1 MKYAI
6 ISDIH
11 SDATA
16 LRAVLADATDAGCSK
31 IVCLGDVVGYGPE
44 PVETLELVYRRV
56 HVCLAGNHDDAVCG
70 RRSFDDFNDF
80 AAAAVRRQIP
90 LLKSDAVDWLRH
102 LPYVCEFPGFACTHG
117 AFVIPE
123 EFDYVISESEAME
136 SFNARPEPLLFVGH
150 THRPCVYALSPAGAV
165 ERRDAVSFTA
175 EVGWRYLVNVG
186 SVGYPRSGDC
196 RSVYCVWDGD
206 TGRVEFRTLPFDLE
220 GYAARM
226 HRLGLDEAPWMVERS
241 QERAAADVRGRE
253 DFAAAPKT
261 KRGDGGRKVHVTP
274 VAVPVA
280 SAVAMP
286 GERRNY
292 APAMILAA
300 VIVAASGVWCTF
312 KMLRSGPTAR
322 EIEAVSKIKVAS
334 AAVGPAVVHESASN
348 FVDSIPLS
356 GEWVAYRTSP
366 ADQRVKVDGN
376 SRFGTTSFRIHHAKE
391 AVMRFEKRLEL
402 FDRPPKLYTVVSLL
416 TPALPGKRLD
426 FSFSACM
433 RFVSASGETIGERH
447 WDGRRSAKRALE
459 VPPEAA
465 AAVLDVDC
473 RCNGDFE
480 IAEPYFRRE
489 PARRHERGRGR

>member
-1 MKYAI
+1 MRYAI

-16 LRAVLADATDAGCSK
+16 LRAVLADAADAGCGK

-70 RRSFDDFNDF
+70 RRDYGDFNDF

-90 LLKSDAVDWLRH
+90 LLKSDAVDWLCH

-117 AFVIPE
+117 AFVVPE
-123 EFDYVISESEAME
+123 EFDYVIGEADAQD
-136 SFNARPEPLLFVGH
+136 SFKARPEPLLFVGH
-150 THRPCVYALSPAGAV
+150 THRPCVFALSPSGVV
-165 ERRDAVSFTA
+165 ERRDAEAFTA

-186 SVGYPRSGDC
+186 SVGYPRSGGC

-241 QERAAADVRGRE
+241 QEMAIADVRGRE

-261 KRGDGGRKVHVTP
+261 NHDAGVRKTRAIPSATP
-274 VAVPVA
+274 LPT
-280 SAVAMP
+280 VAMD

-292 APAMILAA
+292 APAIILAA
-300 VIVAASGVWCTF
+300 VIIAASGAWCTLR
-312 KMLRSGPTAR
+312 MLRSGPTAR
-322 EIEAVSKIKVAS
+322 EIEAVSKIEVAT
-334 AAVGPAVVHESASN
+334 AAVSPTTAREDASK
-348 FVDSIPLS
+348 FADSVPLS
-356 GEWVAYRTSP
+356 GDWVAYRSSP
-366 ADQRVKVDGN
+366 DDQRVKVDGN
-376 SRFGTTSFRIHHAKE
+376 ARFGTTSFRIHHAKE
-391 AVMRFEKRLEL
+391 AVMRFEKRIEL

-433 RFVSASGETIGERH
+433 RFASATGETIGERH
-447 WDGRRSAKRALE
+447 WDGRRSAKRAVE
-459 VPPEAA
+459 VPPGAA
-465 AAVLDVDC
+465 SAVLDIDC

-489 PARRHERGRGR
+489 PARRHERGRRR